1 MLPRI
6 FIAPEPR
13 AVADIFTG
21 NDLDRLRAIGDVV
34 LVEHGLTD
42 PDVERDALDA
52 QIVMGQFDLPRER
65 LDRMPNLRAVFNV
78 EGNFLGNIDYAE
90 CFRRGI
96 RVLSTSPVFAEPVAE
111 ATLGM
116 VIDLARNVTSADRR
130 FREGTEAYGLA
141 ANVDSFT
148 LYDAEVGFVG
158 LGDLGRAML
167 PLFAPFR
174 CRVRAYDPWLPAS
187 YLASLGVRAS
197 TLGEVLQTSRVV
209 IVVAGVTAENEG
221 FLGREAFA
229 KMQPGAAFVLVSR
242 AGALLRPANKIPP
255 VTVPS
260 SVPLPPRRPVPLTT
274 ATATAT
280 IVSAKP
286 IDMFADA
293 DESRTAKP
301 TPAIDGRPKIAYA
314 TTLVRSIANPAIRLA
329 GSLLPIAGKVRPTR
343 VRLRMNEQLP
353 AATSMTTNSSGTPVI
368 CVAAKF

>member
-42 PDVERDALDA
+42 ADVERDALDA

-242 AGALLRPANKIPP
+242 AGVVDFDAMLDSAATGAIRVATDVFPSEPLERPPRAVDAERPALA
-255 VTVPS
+255 S
-260 SVPLPPRRPVPLTT
+260 SGRRTYGRSLADREAGRRRRRTRRPRTT
-274 ATATAT
+274 
-280 IVSAKP
+280 
-286 IDMFADA
+286 
-293 DESRTAKP
+293 
-301 TPAIDGRPKIAYA
+301 
-314 TTLVRSIANPAIRLA
+314 
-329 GSLLPIAGKVRPTR
+329 
-343 VRLRMNEQLP
+343 
-353 AATSMTTNSSGTPVI
+353 SGHV
-368 CVAAKF
+368 

>member
-1 MLPRI
+1 VLPRI

-13 AVADIFTG
+13 AVADIFTDD
-21 NDLDRLRAIGDVV
+21 DLDRLRAIGDVV
-34 LVEHGLTD
+34 LVEHGVTD
-42 PDVERDALDA
+42 ADIERDALDA

-130 FREGTEAYGLA
+130 FRDGTERYGLD

-174 CRVRAYDPWLPAS
+174 CTVRAYDPWLPDD
-187 YLASLGVRAS
+187 YLASLGVRAA
-197 TLGEVLQTSRVV
+197 TLDEVLRTSRVA

-229 KMQPGAAFVLVSR
+229 KMRPGAAFVLVSR
-242 AGALLRPANKIPP
+242 AGVVDFDAMLDAAASGAIRVATDVFPSEPLARDHRARSTPNVLLSPHQAGGLRGALSQIGKRAVADAELVVRGLPP
-255 VTVPS
+255 VMCKVAQPETVGLARS
-260 SVPLPPRRPVPLTT
+260 
-274 ATATAT
+274 
-280 IVSAKP
+280 KP
-286 IDMFADA
+286 I
-293 DESRTAKP
+293 AK
-301 TPAIDGRPKIAYA
+301 
-314 TTLVRSIANPAIRLA
+314 S
-329 GSLLPIAGKVRPTR
+329 
-343 VRLRMNEQLP
+343 
-353 AATSMTTNSSGTPVI
+353 
-368 CVAAKF
+368 

>member
-13 AVADIFTG
+13 AVADIFTD

-42 PDVERDALDA
+42 ADVERDALDA

-242 AGALLRPANKIPP
+242 AGVVDFDAMLDAAATGAIRVATDVFPSEPLERDHRARSMPNVLLSPHQAGGLTGTLSQIGKRAVADAELVVRGLPP
-255 VTVPS
+255 VMCKVAQPETVGLARS
-260 SVPLPPRRPVPLTT
+260 
-274 ATATAT
+274 
-280 IVSAKP
+280 KP
-286 IDMFADA
+286 I
-293 DESRTAKP
+293 AK
-301 TPAIDGRPKIAYA
+301 
-314 TTLVRSIANPAIRLA
+314 S
-329 GSLLPIAGKVRPTR
+329 
-343 VRLRMNEQLP
+343 
-353 AATSMTTNSSGTPVI
+353 
-368 CVAAKF
+368 

>member
-1 MLPRI
+1 VLPRI

-13 AVADIFTG
+13 AAADIFTDD
-21 NDLDRLRAIGDVV
+21 DLDRLRAIGDVV
-34 LVEHGLTD
+34 LVDHGVTD
-42 PDVERDALDA
+42 ADIERDALDA

-130 FREGTEAYGLA
+130 FRDGTEAYGLD

-174 CRVRAYDPWLPAS
+174 CTVRAYDPWLPAD
-187 YLASLGVRAS
+187 YLASLGVRAA
-197 TLGEVLQTSRVV
+197 TLDEVLRTSRVV
-209 IVVAGVTAENEG
+209 IVVAGVTAANEG
-221 FLGREAFA
+221 FLGREAFTT
-229 KMQPGAAFVLVSR
+229 MRPGAAFVLVSR
-242 AGALLRPANKIPP
+242 AGVVDFDAMLDAAASGAIRVATDVFPSEPLARDHRARSTPNVLLSPHQAGGLRGALSQIGKRAVADAELVVRGLPP
-255 VTVPS
+255 VMCKVAQQETVGLARS
-260 SVPLPPRRPVPLTT
+260 
-274 ATATAT
+274 
-280 IVSAKP
+280 KP
-286 IDMFADA
+286 I
-293 DESRTAKP
+293 AK
-301 TPAIDGRPKIAYA
+301 
-314 TTLVRSIANPAIRLA
+314 S
-329 GSLLPIAGKVRPTR
+329 
-343 VRLRMNEQLP
+343 
-353 AATSMTTNSSGTPVI
+353 
-368 CVAAKF
+368 